1 MTGRFRKAQ
10 KGLVVKNSNLYGYNF
25 DKKENAYVINETEA
39 KFIRM
44 IFDHYTN
51 SNSIF
56 RGINGIANH
65 LTEIGAP
72 TKRGAKVWHRQVVRQ
87 ILLNEAYTGN
97 YYQNRWDTV
106 GDYVK
111 KQSGEKVEYGKV
123 RPKEEWIHSKI
134 PPIISQEQFEYAQ
147 QLLEQGRRRHTNHGT
162 HNYLLS
168 GLVRCKRC
176 EGTMTGRKT
185 LSHGKDFYN
194 YVCQKNYAG
203 AKSKGCGRMMSE
215 NKLNKFVW
223 DNLIKLLEDPE
234 KINKFTEDQPTN
246 HIEEEL
252 AHLDSEINRIK
263 KGRKQLYTL
272 VSLGKDDD
280 LDLEEIKD
288 QIRDSQI
295 KEKELKAKYNQ
306 LSNEI
311 KVKPKE
317 NSYFGLN
324 EAIEEYME
332 KKTKEL
338 SIEDKQH
345 IIRLVVKEIT
355 IIDSENVHIQ
365 LF

>member
-1 MTGRFRKAQ
+1 
-10 KGLVVKNSNLYGYNF
+10 
-25 DKKENAYVINETEA
+25 
-39 KFIRM
+39 
-44 IFDHYTN
+44 
-51 SNSIF
+51 
-56 RGINGIANH
+56 
-65 LTEIGAP
+65 
-72 TKRGAKVWHRQVVRQ
+72 
-87 ILLNEAYTGN
+87 
-97 YYQNRWDTV
+97 
-106 GDYVK
+106 
-111 KQSGEKVEYGKV
+111 
-123 RPKEEWIHSKI
+123 
-134 PPIISQEQFEYAQ
+134 
-147 QLLEQGRRRHTNHGT
+147 
-162 HNYLLS
+162 
-168 GLVRCKRC
+168 
-176 EGTMTGRKT
+176 MTGRKT